1 MENEK
6 MCLICQDFVVK
17 IGHDTNLCPN
27 ILCQKCGQR
36 GHIKIQCMAGWENM
50 PFPNEIIVKILSYLS
65 LKDLNQCAQ
74 VSKRLRN
81 ICQNKM
87 ILKYLV
93 QFQEQEEKKGAKI
106 ITQQLVLLLHAHRC
120 SRKDQDT
127 LNRGELVQPVSIL
140 I

>member
-1 MENEK
+1 
-6 MCLICQDFVVK
+6 
-17 IGHDTNLCPN
+17 
-27 ILCQKCGQR
+27 
-36 GHIKIQCMAGWENM
+36 MAGWENM

-93 QFQEQEEKKGAKI
+93 QFQEQEEKKGAKRDSEKRKI